1 MSKKPF
7 RKIFGSKIFVL
18 NLQQR
23 KKSGNFITKL
33 VLKNSG
39 EIEMNILAT
48 DSLLVNEMARQEIL
62 HYTTCAPQSCGLDYL
77 DFSFKAQ
84 EV

>member
-1 MSKKPF
+1 
-7 RKIFGSKIFVL
+7 
-18 NLQQR
+18 
-23 KKSGNFITKL
+23 
-33 VLKNSG
+33 
-39 EIEMNILAT
+39 MNILAT